1 MTFAFQKS
9 ICMLEKHS
17 WIRVKHFYLGVK
29 AFHLFLK
36 FISYCFPTR
45 VFFGDSFVVILI
57 LRKHDFF
64 INCVYRLP
72 PCELF
77 EMNVFVT
84 KIASRLFYCRD
95 AIFWSWHFPT
105 IPLRFFLPRIEG
117 LLVCGCWNIWCWWG
131 QRRGAREKGRGAFSC
146 KNCSFSFVSLKI
158 LLQTSSDCS
167 SLEICGFLS
176 SC

>member
-131 QRRGAREKGRGAFSC
+131 QRRGRTGEEGERC
-146 KNCSFSFVSLKI
+146 I
-158 LLQTSSDCS
+158 LLQK
-167 SLEICGFLS
+167 LLFLFCFS
-176 SC
+176 KNLTPNVFRLF